1 MANKNFEHVSHI
13 KSQLTRDI
21 TPEEFYGLTPTADN
35 SDAQGS
41 SPVKLNLAK
50 RPTADKLVEGEIA
63 VNYLKG
69 HETLT
74 IKNTEN
80 EIVGF
85 VNENEFNQ
93 SQEIVALGLAQEK
106 NERMEDIARL
116 ENTISEVVGDK
127 VDELRQDFEDFV
139 SDTNDTELTIS
150 ASLNDLNSRIIA
162 NKNEADS
169 NFADINDRLDGIND
183 NLINTFDG
191 AEYDSN
197 EKKIN
202 FKHGNDVVA
211 SIDATAFIKDGMVS
225 NVTLQNGNLVITFN
239 TDAGKQPISI
249 ALTDI
254 FNPSNYYNK
263 TEVDGLLDTKVD
275 WVETTPGSKH
285 IVLDNNDSI
294 LGTATDDSTHN
305 IARIT
310 NADVVNLGSAQLR
323 MNLDSE
329 NGIVT
334 INDTK
339 QVATTDD
346 VNDML
351 NDYYDKDATDAL
363 LGGYL
368 SIANYE
374 DDELVISAALNDL
387 NSRIIDNGNRITELE
402 EMIDGAADEKI
413 DQLREDME
421 DVELAVSSALNDL
434 NSRLT
439 DTGNKLDTEL
449 VNINETFSDMELTI
463 SASLND
469 LNTRIIENDEIIE
482 ENKEATNS
490 EIESLKQQ
498 IIALTARVAALENN
512 N

>member
-249 ALTDI
+249 PLTDI
-254 FNPSNYYNK
+254 FNPSNYY
-263 TEVDGLLDTKVD
+263 
-275 WVETTPGSKH
+275 
-285 IVLDNNDSI
+285 
-294 LGTATDDSTHN
+294 
-305 IARIT
+305 
-310 NADVVNLGSAQLR
+310 
-323 MNLDSE
+323 
-329 NGIVT
+329 
-334 INDTK
+334 
-339 QVATTDD
+339 
-346 VNDML
+346 
-351 NDYYDKDATDAL
+351 DKDATDAL
-363 LGGYL
+363 LADYIL
-368 SIANYE
+368 KADYE

-434 NSRLT
+434 NSRLI

-469 LNTRIIENDEIIE
+469 LNTRIIDNEEVVE
-482 ENKEATNS
+482 ENKEVTNL